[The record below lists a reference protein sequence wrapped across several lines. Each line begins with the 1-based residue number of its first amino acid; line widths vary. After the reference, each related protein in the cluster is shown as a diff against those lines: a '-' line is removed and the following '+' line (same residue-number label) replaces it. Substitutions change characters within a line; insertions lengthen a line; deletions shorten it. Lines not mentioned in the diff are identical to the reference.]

1 MEDFLL
7 VLVQL
12 VESPEFTFDFGDCS
26 VHLGPQG
33 MEAVIAVGL
42 AVGASLPQ
50 LLTVNCYLVHE
61 FDVVVMQNS
70 LDIVA
75 LLSQL
80 GLTGNFDDFDC
91 PNTDEHDHHDCN
103 HAVDH
108 LVIFVLADASTVG
121 HYGLILDIVWTNCS

>member
-1 MEDFLL
+1 
-7 VLVQL
+7 
-12 VESPEFTFDFGDCS
+12 
-26 VHLGPQG
+26 

-42 AVGASLPQ
+42 AAWASLPH
-50 LLTVNCYLVHE
+50 LLTVHCYLVHD

-70 LDIVA
+70 LGIVA
-75 LLSQL
+75 LLSQF
-80 GLTGNFDDFDC
+80 GLTGNFDC

-121 HYGLILDIVWTNCS
+121 HYGLILVIVWTNCS

>member
-1 MEDFLL
+1 
-7 VLVQL
+7 
-12 VESPEFTFDFGDCS
+12 
-26 VHLGPQG
+26 

-42 AVGASLPQ
+42 TVRASLPR
-50 LLTVNCYLVHE
+50 LLTVNCYLIHE

-75 LLSQL
+75 LLSQF
-80 GLTGNFDDFDC
+80 GLTSNFDGFDC
-91 PNTDEHDHHDCN
+91 SNTDEYDHHDSN

>member
-1 MEDFLL
+1 
-7 VLVQL
+7 
-12 VESPEFTFDFGDCS
+12 
-26 VHLGPQG
+26 

-42 AVGASLPQ
+42 TVRASLPR

-75 LLSQL
+75 LLSQF
-80 GLTGNFDDFDC
+80 GLTSNFDGFDC
-91 PNTDEHDHHDCN
+91 SNTDEYDHHDSN

-108 LVIFVLADASTVG
+108 LVIFVPADAGTVG